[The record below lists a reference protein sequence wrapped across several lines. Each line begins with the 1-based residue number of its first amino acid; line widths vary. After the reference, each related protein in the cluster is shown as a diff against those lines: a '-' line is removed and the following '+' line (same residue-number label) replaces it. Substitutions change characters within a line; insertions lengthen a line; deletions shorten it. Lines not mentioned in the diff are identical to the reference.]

1 MQASRSTAFHFE
13 GTQLTR
19 VEIDQRSR
27 ATRRHLEQVKE
38 LLMPRIRPSRSLVT
52 QALCRL
58 HLGTRRPALMEAEY
72 ADSEWE

>member
-1 MQASRSTAFHFE
+1 MQPSRSSAFHFE

-27 ATRRHLEQVKE
+27 STRRHLEQVKQ
-38 LLMPRIRPSRSLVT
+38 LLMPRIRPSQSPVT
-52 QALCRL
+52 QALFRL
-58 HLGTRRPALMEAEY
+58 HLGTRRLALMETGY

>member
-38 LLMPRIRPSRSLVT
+38 LLMPRIRPSQSLIT

-58 HLGTRRPALMEAEY
+58 SVGIRPPALMETVY